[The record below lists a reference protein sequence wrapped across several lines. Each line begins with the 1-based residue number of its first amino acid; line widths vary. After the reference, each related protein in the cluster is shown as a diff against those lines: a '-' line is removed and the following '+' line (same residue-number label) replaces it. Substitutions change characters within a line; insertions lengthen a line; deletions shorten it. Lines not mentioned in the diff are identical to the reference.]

1 MNINKD
7 TQIFASFSTKPGN
20 NGCKFFNAGFSYYG
34 INAIYK
40 SFKIDNIDG
49 AIQSS
54 KVFGFSGFSVSQP
67 FKTQI
72 LHYVDEILEDTK
84 QIGAANTIILSN
96 NKLVAY
102 NTDYIAAQHKLNS
115 FKDKKIYILGNG
127 GYSKAVQYACGSLNI
142 DYVIIN
148 RTNWSNIKYIEN
160 SVIYNCTPVENI
172 VVKPNNYFIDGVP
185 TTPTGIELALLQA
198 SEQFYIYTGKK
209 FSIKL

>member
-72 LHYVDEILEDTK
+72 LPYIDEILEDTK
-84 QIGAANTIILSN
+84 QIGAANTIVLYN
-96 NKLVAY
+96 NKLIAH
-102 NTDYIAAQHKLNS
+102 NTDYIAAQQKLNS
-115 FKDKKIYILGNG
+115 FKNLY
-127 GYSKAVQYACGSLNI
+127 
-142 DYVIIN
+142 
-148 RTNWSNIKYIEN
+148 
-160 SVIYNCTPVENI
+160 
-172 VVKPNNYFIDGVP
+172 
-185 TTPTGIELALLQA
+185 
-198 SEQFYIYTGKK
+198 
-209 FSIKL
+209 